1 MRFPACFPDHLF
13 GDSMTTKIAVI
24 GGTGKEGKG
33 LAVRWANA
41 GYEIIIGSRDATRAE
56 AAASELNAALGKT
69 NVSGLGNADAA
80 GAADMV
86 VLSVPYEA
94 HAATLEAI
102 AAAAQGKIL
111 VDVTAPLDPEN
122 KRKAWR
128 VPEGSAAQAAQLK
141 LGPNVRV
148 VAAFQ
153 NISYT
158 HLTDLH
164 EELGCDVLVCG
175 NDKEAKRQVIE
186 LAKAAGMAAFDA
198 GPIENAVVAE
208 GLTAVLIN
216 INIAFKVKNAGI
228 RISGVPR
235 L

>member
-1 MRFPACFPDHLF
+1 MATR
-13 GDSMTTKIAVI
+13 IAVI

-33 LAVRWANA
+33 LALRWANA
-41 GYEIIIGSRDATRAE
+41 GYEIIIGSRDAARAAT
-56 AAASELNAALGKT
+56 AARELSATLGGT
-69 NVSGLGNADAA
+69 NVSGLGNAEAA
-80 GAADMV
+80 RAADLV
-86 VLSVPYEA
+86 VLCVPYEA
-94 HAATLEAI
+94 HAAILDAVAEAT
-102 AAAAQGKIL
+102 QGKIL

-122 KRKAWR
+122 KRKTGR

-158 HLTDLH
+158 HLTDLQ

-175 NDKEAKRQVIE
+175 DDKEAKKQVIE

-216 INIAFKVKNAGI
+216 INIAFKIKNAGI
-228 RISGVPR
+228 RITGVPHP
-235 L
+235 

>member
-1 MRFPACFPDHLF
+1 
-13 GDSMTTKIAVI
+13 MTTKIAVI

-33 LAVRWANA
+33 LALRWANA
-41 GYEIIIGSRDATRAE
+41 GYDIIIGSRDAARAAT
-56 AAASELNAALGKT
+56 AADELNATLGKT

-80 GAADMV
+80 QAADIV

-94 HAATLEAI
+94 HAATLDMI
-102 AAAAQGKIL
+102 ADGTQGKIL
-111 VDVTAPLDPEN
+111 IDVTAPLDPEN
-122 KRKAWR
+122 KKKTLR
-128 VPEGSAAQAAQLK
+128 VPEGSAAQASQLR
-141 LGPNVRV
+141 LGSNVRV

-158 HLTDLH
+158 HLSDLQH
-164 EELGCDVLVCG
+164 DLGCDVLVCG
-175 NDKEAKRQVIE
+175 NDKEAKQQVIE

-216 INIAFKVKNAGI
+216 INIAFKIKNAGI
-228 RISGVPR
+228 RITGVPQS
-235 L
+235 

>member
-1 MRFPACFPDHLF
+1 
-13 GDSMTTKIAVI
+13 MTTKIAVI

-33 LAVRWANA
+33 LALRWANA
-41 GYEIIIGSRDATRAE
+41 GYEIIIGSRDAERAAN
-56 AAASELNAALGKT
+56 AANELNSIVGRT

-80 GAADMV
+80 CAADIV

-94 HAATLEAI
+94 HAATLDAI
-102 AAAAQGKIL
+102 ADATQGKIL
-111 VDVTAPLDPEN
+111 IDVTAPLDPEN
-122 KRKAWR
+122 KKKAWR

-158 HLTDLH
+158 HLTNLH
-164 EELGCDVLVCG
+164 EDLGCDVLVCG
-175 NDKEAKRQVIE
+175 NDKEAKKHVIE

-198 GPIENAVVAE
+198 GPIENAVVTE

-216 INIAFKVKNAGI
+216 INITFKIKNAGI
-228 RISGVPR
+228 QITGVPR
-235 L
+235 S

>member
-1 MRFPACFPDHLF
+1 
-13 GDSMTTKIAVI
+13 MTTKIAVI

-33 LAVRWANA
+33 LATRWANA
-41 GYEIIIGSRDATRAE
+41 GYEIIIGSRDAARAA
-56 AAASELNAALGKT
+56 AAASELKVALGKT
-69 NVSGLGNADAA
+69 NVSGLGNAAAA

-102 AAAAQGKIL
+102 AAGAQGKIL

-122 KRKAWR
+122 KKKTGR

-153 NISYT
+153 NISYM

-216 INIAFKVKNAGI
+216 INIAFKIKNAGI
-228 RISGVPR
+228 RITGVPR